1 MKKRAL
7 SLLLSI
13 CMMLGLLP
21 VTARAAPEERGSPTG
36 RLQISA
42 GFAYDTP
49 EEIRQS
55 LVNVGNNSSVDF
67 DNRKGFVI
75 HTGLAGWATQYS

>member
-13 CMMLGLLP
+13 CMVFGLLP
-21 VTARAAPEERGSPTG
+21 VTARAAPEERGSPSE
-36 RLQISA
+36 RIQISA

-49 EEIRQS
+49 EGIKQS

-67 DNRKGFVI
+67 DNQKGFVI
-75 HTGLAGWATQYS
+75 HTGLGDAVFL